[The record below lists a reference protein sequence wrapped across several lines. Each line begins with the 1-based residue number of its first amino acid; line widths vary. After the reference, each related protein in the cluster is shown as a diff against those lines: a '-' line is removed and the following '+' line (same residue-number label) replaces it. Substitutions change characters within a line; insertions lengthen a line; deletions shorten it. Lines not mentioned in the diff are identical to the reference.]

1 MNKRDFL
8 TLALGLPALTACAS
22 SAKPRTDRDL
32 RGWGFVVYH
41 ELAPGAQ
48 DKYGVE
54 GTTDTG
60 FSILGN
66 ARLSARNSA
75 VSAYGG
81 SRYQSFPK
89 WVRVTWREGI
99 TAYLRGKS
107 GHYETGTVVGDHT
120 VPVLER
126 IPEELFTYVR
136 AQRGRA
142 IRLKFRIHDEGVLFG
157 WDVEDHGKDFK
168 GPLRNVMAG
177 GDW

>member
-1 MNKRDFL
+1 MRKRKFL
-8 TLALGLPALTACAS
+8 MLVLALPALAACAS
-22 SAKPRTDRDL
+22 SAKRRTDREL

-48 DKYGVE
+48 DKYGVK

-60 FSILGN
+60 RSIFGN
-66 ARLSARNSA
+66 ARLYERNSA

-81 SRYQSFPK
+81 SRYQSFPR
-89 WVRVTWREGI
+89 WVRVTWREGDFV
-99 TAYLRGKS
+99 LDMRGGWK
-107 GHYETGTVVGDHT
+107 GGTIVGDYT

-142 IRLKFRIHDEGVLFG
+142 IRLKFRIHDGGVLFG
-157 WDVEDHGKDFK
+157 WDVEDHGKDFE
-168 GPLRNVMAG
+168 GPLRHVMAG

>member
-1 MNKRDFL
+1 MRKRDFL
-8 TLALGLPALTACAS
+8 TLALCLPALAACAG
-22 SAKPRTDRDL
+22 SAKPRTDRER

-48 DKYGVE
+48 DKYGVN

-60 FSILGN
+60 KPIFGK
-66 ARLSARNSA
+66 ARLNERNSG

-81 SRYQSFPK
+81 SRYQAFPK
-89 WVRVTWREGI
+89 WVRVTWREGDFV
-99 TAYLRGKS
+99 LDMRGGWK
-107 GHYETGTVVGDHT
+107 GGTIVGDYT

-126 IPEELFTYVR
+126 IPDEVFTYVR
-136 AQRGRA
+136 AQRGRG

-157 WDVEDHGKDFK
+157 WDVEDRGKDFK
-168 GPLRNVMAG
+168 GPLRHVMAG